1 MRSRNRR
8 NVNGVKREAQFS
20 SRMRRKLATL
30 FFIVLLAFVGLTIRL
45 FMISSENEEEYK
57 KQILSQQSYFS
68 TTLPFKRGDIL
79 DANGVK
85 MATSEKVYNLILDSK
100 YLLSEEGYMDYALS
114 ALSQCFPDFK
124 MEEARKYANDNPTS
138 RYFVSLKQLSYDEV
152 GKFVDLKAKRAEE
165 LKKGQKD
172 KDKDSKDSKAPN
184 AKLLESFKGI
194 WFEEEYKRI
203 YPGGSLAC
211 DALGFT
217 GKDNAGN
224 LGLEGFY
231 NDILNGSNGREY
243 GYMNDDN
250 NFERTTIAATDGY
263 NIVSTIDS
271 NIQAIVER
279 KLEEYQEANKN
290 AARTG
295 NGARNVG
302 CIMMDV
308 NSGEILAMAGY
319 PKFDLNDTRNTDALI
334 GSLLY
339 NEEGKLD
346 AEGRV
351 ITEEN
356 KDELLENEDVLFQN
370 LNHLWKNY
378 CIQDTYEPGST
389 AKPFTVAAGL
399 ESGKMTG
406 NEYYTCNGSLHVG
419 DHDIRCHNY
428 KKGGDGTLSV
438 QQSIEQSCNV
448 ALMLMGKQ
456 IGKSVF
462 LEYQQKFNFG
472 LKTNIDLEGE
482 ARTDS
487 LVFTDKT
494 MGPTELATST
504 FGQGYNVT
512 MIQMISAFCS
522 LINGGYYY
530 EPHMVSQITAADG
543 SVVKNISPRVLKQ
556 TVSAD
561 TSQKIVEYCNGVVVN
576 GTGKTA
582 RPAGYAIGGKTGTA
596 ETVPRD
602 KRNYVVSF
610 MGYAPAD
617 NPKIAIYVVVDRPNA
632 VFQDDAK
639 HATRIVRSVLTEVL
653 PYMNIYMTEELSDK
667 EREEVENLEIS
678 INKDNLDENAEEG
691 DAEDG
696 NAEDGNAEEGND
708 QDKDGDKKK
717 DKEDQKEGEEAE
729 SIDANGGDTTSS
741 TSLTEAEKADDN
753 ANTAPLSDNLKLPSD
768 EIAEKKDN
776 TDEDKKNR
784 EKDS

>member
-1 MRSRNRR
+1 MRSRNKRNINGARR
-8 NVNGVKREAQFS
+8 ETKFNN
-20 SRMRRKLATL
+20 RMRIKLATL
-30 FFIVLLAFVGLTIRL
+30 FFIVVLAFVGLSIRL
-45 FMISSENEEEYK
+45 FMIGSKNEEDYK

-85 MATSEKVYNLILDSK
+85 MATSEKVYNLVLDSK
-100 YLLSEEGYMDYALS
+100 YLLSKEGYMDYAFS
-114 ALSQCFPDFK
+114 ALTQCFPDFK
-124 MEEARKYANDNPTS
+124 AEEARKYATDNPTS
-138 RYFVSLKQLSYDEV
+138 RYFVSLKQLRYDEV
-152 GKFVDLKAKRAEE
+152 SKFVELKAERAEN
-165 LKKGQKD
+165 LKKKEKEEKEKD
-172 KDKDSKDSKAPN
+172 K
-184 AKLLESFKGI
+184 KLQESFQGI

-203 YPGGSLAC
+203 YPGGSMAC
-211 DALGFT
+211 DVLGFT
-217 GKDNAGN
+217 GKDNIGN
-224 LGLEGFY
+224 LGLEGYY
-231 NDILNGSNGREY
+231 NDVLNGSNGREY

-279 KLEEYQEANKN
+279 KLQEYQDANKN

-308 NSGEILAMAGY
+308 NSGEVLAMAGY
-319 PKFDLNDTRNTDALI
+319 PKFDLNDTQNADALI

-339 NEEGKLD
+339 NKEGKLD

-351 ITEEN
+351 ITEDN
-356 KDELLENEDVLFQN
+356 KDELLADDEVLFQN

-378 CIQDTYEPGST
+378 CIQDTFEPGST

-482 ARTDS
+482 ARTDT
-487 LVFTDKT
+487 LVFSDKT

-512 MIQMISAFCS
+512 MIQMIAGFCS

-530 EPHMVSQITAADG
+530 EPHMVSQITASDG
-543 SVVKNISPRVLKQ
+543 SVVKNISPRILKQ
-556 TVSAD
+556 TISAD
-561 TSQKIVEYCNGVVVN
+561 TSQKIIEYCNGVVVN

-610 MGYAPAD
+610 IGYAPAD
-617 NPKIAIYVVVDRPNA
+617 NPKVAIYVVVDRPNA

-653 PYMNIYMTEELSDK
+653 PYMGIYMTEELSDK
-667 EREEVENLEIS
+667 EKEELENLEITV
-678 INKDNLDENAEEG
+678 NKPSEE
-691 DAEDG
+691 E
-696 NAEDGNAEEGND
+696 
-708 QDKDGDKKK
+708 KT
-717 DKEDQKEGEEAE
+717 EGEEGTVE
-729 SIDANGGDTTSS
+729 GEKSEGDKETDTEKKGEEGETIDANGGDTTSS
-741 TSLTEAEKADDN
+741 TSLTEAERADDN
-753 ANTAPLSDNLKLPSD
+753 ANTAPLSENLKLPSD
-768 EIAEKKDN
+768 EIAEKEDSKD
-776 TDEDKKNR
+776 TEEDSKEKKK
-784 EKDS
+784 E